1 MSQRGKYNRRSF
13 LGSIL
18 GAGAG
23 AGALALITGAPAQGQ
38 PTDMDRN
45 DSPGRLIPYNGI
57 TDHDHTDG
65 SGHGRGLYTGHTDH
79 DGMDQARHGRNLPNT
94 DRDMVDR
101 AGHGRNFTTP
111 PTTPPTTGGSGNQ
124 GD

>member
-1 MSQRGKYNRRSF
+1 MAQRGKYNRRSF

-101 AGHGRNFTTP
+101 AGHGRNVTP
-111 PTTPPTTGGSGNQ
+111 PPPENSHSDG
-124 GD
+124 